1 MSDLKTPKTRSVK
14 DMKSRLRQLIREKA
28 YKEGE
33 FKLASGKTSNYYI
46 NGKMVTLD
54 PEGLLLVSELL
65 FEFCREAGVEA
76 IGGPTIGADPIVA
89 GVAVVSQLHGQP
101 ILPFLVRKEVKDHG
115 TGLRI
120 EGPVPKG
127 KRVAMVDDV
136 ITTGGSLVSAIQAA
150 REAGCEVVQILCIVD
165 REEGGS
171 DRFADEG
178 LRFDSIFK
186 ISDIRS
192 SG

>member
-1 MSDLKTPKTRSVK
+1 MTTEELRA
-14 DMKSRLRQLIREKA
+14 RLLELIREKA
-28 YKEGE
+28 YKEGQ
-33 FKLASGKTSNYYI
+33 FKLASGKTSSYYI

-54 PEGLLLVSELL
+54 PEGLLIVSQLL
-65 FEFCREAGVEA
+65 FEFCRDAGVEA

-89 GVAVVSQLHGQP
+89 GVAVVSQLQGRP
-101 ILPFLVRKEVKDHG
+101 ISPFLVRKEVKDHG

-120 EGPVPKG
+120 EGPVPAG
-127 KRVAMVDDV
+127 KKVAMVDDV
-136 ITTGGSLVSAIQAA
+136 ITTGGSLVSAIEAA
-150 REAGCEVVQILCIVD
+150 KDAGCKVVQIVCVVD

-171 DRFADEG
+171 QRFNEQG

-192 SG
+192 S

>member
-1 MSDLKTPKTRSVK
+1 MRKGTSQETKSCEEMKTR
-14 DMKSRLRQLIREKA
+14 LRALIREKA

-33 FKLASGKTSNYYI
+33 FKLASGKMSSYYI

-89 GVAVVSQLHGQP
+89 GVAVVSQLRGQP

-136 ITTGGSLVSAIQAA
+136 ITTGGSLVSAIEAA
-150 REAGCEVVQILCIVD
+150 REAGCEVVQILCVVD

-171 DRFADEG
+171 DRFAGEG